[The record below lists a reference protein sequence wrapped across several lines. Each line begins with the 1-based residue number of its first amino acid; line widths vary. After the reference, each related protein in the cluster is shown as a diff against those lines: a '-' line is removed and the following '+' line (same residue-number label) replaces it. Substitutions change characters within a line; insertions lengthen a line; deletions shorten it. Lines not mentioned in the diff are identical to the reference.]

1 MHERS
6 WRKLNIGLLSV
17 IILVNLY
24 TILLPALPALRYWWE
39 SDHAKGKVTATV
51 QQYIKQTSEDTSV
64 KAATPQQD
72 DTSGNRL
79 IIPRMLMNT
88 KIIEGPMSNPYGN
101 LKKGAWR
108 LPFSATPD
116 KEGNTVIAGHRFTYT
131 ESRSVFYYLDKLQIG
146 DEIGVQ
152 WNGVM
157 HTYKVVSS
165 TVVSPT
171 DTEVQGA
178 TKDTRLTLYTCT
190 PVWNPRNRLVVVA
203 KPVEGTN

>member
-6 WRKLNIGLLSV
+6 WRKLNIGLLAA

-24 TILLPALPALRYWWE
+24 TILLPTLPALRYWWE
-39 SDHAKGKVTATV
+39 SGHSKSKVTATV
-51 QQYIKQTSEDTSV
+51 QQYITQTPSETSTDPSSPAND
-64 KAATPQQD
+64 K
-72 DTSGNRL
+72 SGNRL

-88 KIIEGPMSNPYGN
+88 KIVEGPMSNPYGN

-108 LPFSATPD
+108 LPFSSTPD
-116 KEGNTVIAGHRFTYT
+116 KGGNTVIAGHRFTYT
-131 ESRSVFYYLDKLQIG
+131 ESRSIFYYLDKLRVG
-146 DEIGVQ
+146 DEIGIE

-171 DTEVQGA
+171 DTEVQ
-178 TKDTRLTLYTCT
+178 TQTNDSRLTLYTCT
-190 PVWNPRNRLVVVA
+190 PVWNPKNRLVVVA
-203 KPVEGTN
+203 KPVEGADS